1 MLTLIV
7 PPSDT
12 IRLWDE
18 QNEVFYTKPPFKG
31 GILKLEHSLI
41 SVSKWESK
49 WCKPFIDSKKTND
62 EVYDYI
68 RCMALN
74 VNESDPIFDYLSTEN
89 HEAINKYLERP
100 MTATTLPKERG
111 TSKKIITSEVIYYWM
126 LELGIPFEC
135 EKWNIKRLIVLI
147 RVTELERNKGTKKVP
162 QHDMI
167 SKYAEINARNRA
179 RFHSKG

>member
-7 PPSDT
+7 PPSDA

-135 EKWNIKRLIVLI
+135 EKLNFQDADKSLSSLSDSAKRVDMSTLANSVQKVHRQLQ
-147 RVTELERNKGTKKVP
+147 RVKSN
-162 QHDMI
+162 
-167 SKYAEINARNRA
+167 
-179 RFHSKG
+179 

>member
-1 MLTLIV
+1 MLTLTV
-7 PPSDT
+7 PPSDA
-12 IRLWDE
+12 IRWWDE

-89 HEAINKYLERP
+89 HEATLDQFA
-100 MTATTLPKERG
+100 TAADTQHEQ
-111 TSKKIITSEVIYYWM
+111 
-126 LELGIPFEC
+126 
-135 EKWNIKRLIVLI
+135 
-147 RVTELERNKGTKKVP
+147 KVAYTGVRP
-162 QHDMI
+162 QHYDFFKI
-167 SKYAEINARNRA
+167 VYGGIKNEQDN
-179 RFHSKG
+179 